1 MIRIVLAEDQSMLRG
16 ALSALLD
23 LEPDFEIVG
32 QAANGADALRLIQKH
47 NPDIVV
53 SDIEMPD
60 LTGLELA
67 SRLARDRNRA
77 GVVIVTTFARP
88 GYVQRARAAGVKGYL
103 LKDAPST
110 DLASVVRAVAKGETA
125 FLDGSDNVG
134 AIQTDP
140 LSDRDRRI
148 LRLVE
153 KGKTNKDIASLLNL
167 SPGTVRNYL
176 NEATSKLGTS
186 NRIEAFRKAR
196 ENGWL

>member
-16 ALSALLD
+16 ALSALLA

-32 QAANGADALRLIQKH
+32 MAANGVEALRLIKKYD
-47 NPDIVV
+47 PDIVI
-53 SDIEMPD
+53 SDIEMPE

-67 SRLARDRNRA
+67 QRMVRDNCRA
-77 GVVIVTTFARP
+77 SMIIITTFARP
-88 GYVQRARAAGVKGYL
+88 GYVQRARDAGVRGYV
-103 LKDAPST
+103 LKDTPGT
-110 DLASVVRAVAKGETA
+110 DLAALVRTVAGGGKA
-125 FLDGSDNVG
+125 FLDGSDTSNPVE
-134 AIQTDP
+134 ADP

-153 KGKTNKDIASLLNL
+153 EGKTNKDIASALNL

-176 NEATSKLGTS
+176 NEATSKLGVS

-196 ENGWL
+196 ANGWL

>member
-1 MIRIVLAEDQSMLRG
+1 MIRIVLAEDQSMLRS
-16 ALSALLD
+16 ALSALLS

-32 QAANGADALRLIQKH
+32 QAANGVDALRLIQKH
-47 NPDIVV
+47 DPDIVV

-67 SRLARDRNRA
+67 NRLSRDKSRA
-77 GVVIVTTFARP
+77 SVIIITTFARA
-88 GYVQRARAAGVKGYL
+88 GYVERARQAGVRGYL
-103 LKDAPST
+103 LKDAPSA
-110 DLASVVRAVAKGETA
+110 DLANIIRTVAGGGKVFT
-125 FLDGSDNVG
+125 DGGASD
-134 AIQTDP
+134 AIDVCDP

-153 KGKTNKDIASLLNL
+153 QGKTNKDIADILNL

-196 ENGWL
+196 EQGWL

>member
-16 ALSALLD
+16 ALSALLA

-32 QAANGADALRLIQKH
+32 QTENGADALRLIQKH
-47 NPDIVV
+47 DPDIVV
-53 SDIEMPD
+53 SDIEMPG

-67 SRLARDRNRA
+67 TRLARDNVRSR
-77 GVVIVTTFARP
+77 VIIITTFARP
-88 GYVQRARAAGVKGYL
+88 GYVQRARDAGVRGYL
-103 LKDAPST
+103 LKDAPSS
-110 DLASVVRAVAKGETA
+110 DLASVIRTVASGGKT
-125 FLDGSDNVG
+125 FLDGSDHTEAVES
-134 AIQTDP
+134 DP

-153 KGKTNKDIASLLNL
+153 EGKTNKEIAGLLNL

-176 NEATSKLGTS
+176 NEATNKLSTS

>member
-16 ALSALLD
+16 ALSALLA

-32 QAANGADALRLIQKH
+32 EAKNGADALRLIGKH
-47 NPDIVV
+47 DPDIVI
-53 SDIEMPD
+53 SDIEMPG

-67 SRLARDRNRA
+67 TRLARDKVRA
-77 GVVIVTTFARP
+77 RIIIITTFARP
-88 GYVQRARAAGVKGYL
+88 GYVQRARDAGVKGYL
-103 LKDAPST
+103 LKDAPSK
-110 DLASVVRAVAKGETA
+110 DLADMVRTVAGGGKD
-125 FLDGSDNVG
+125 FRDGTNAYDARQS
-134 AIQTDP
+134 DP

-153 KGKTNKDIASLLNL
+153 EGKTNKEVASLLNL

-176 NEATSKLGTS
+176 NEATGKLGVS